1 MTSHNVVY
9 QPASDRSLMVR
20 FGDAIALEIHQCVRA
35 LLTLLAAAPVDGVR
49 NLQPGYT
56 TLLITFDPLLLDH
69 ATLETMVRSYVDR
82 MDAVQ
87 LPPARRVEIPV
98 CYGGDFG
105 PDLLDVAKL
114 HGITTEE
121 VIRVHSSASYLVHF
135 IGFVPGFAYLAG
147 LPESIAT
154 PRLPEPRWSIPPG
167 SIGIA
172 GKQTGVYPVRT
183 PAGWRLIGRTPL
195 ELFSPQRENMA
206 LLSMGDEV
214 RFVPISRDEFTEYS
228 SP

>member
-1 MTSHNVVY
+1 MTVVY
-9 QPASDRSLMVR
+9 QAASDRSLMIR
-20 FGDAIALEIHQCVRA
+20 FGDAISIEIHQRVRA
-35 LLTLLAAAPVDGVR
+35 LLALLAAEPVEGVR

-56 TLLITFDPLLLDH
+56 TLLITFEPLQLDH
-69 ATLETMVRSYVDR
+69 RELEAMVRPYVER
-82 MDAVQ
+82 MHEVQ

-121 VIRVHSSASYLVHF
+121 VIRLHSSASYLVYF
-135 IGFVPGFAYLAG
+135 IGFVPGFAYLGG
-147 LPESIAT
+147 LPEAIAT
-154 PRLPEPRWSIPPG
+154 PRLPEPRWSIHPG
-167 SIGIA
+167 SVGIA

-195 ELFSPQRENMA
+195 ALFSPERETMN
-206 LLSMGDEV
+206 LLSIGDEV
-214 RFVPISRDEFTEYS
+214 RFVPISHDQFTEMS
-228 SP
+228 NP